1 MTGPSASPAPMT
13 QSLLRAVPPTKPEI
27 IAAAVL
33 GSVALVAAAL
43 AAVYAWHRLR
53 GPVPLVAWAARWCL
67 NAQGEDKGDS
77 EEVLTSLKVPKNG
90 IVQVRHERARKS
102 A

>member
-1 MTGPSASPAPMT
+1 MPA
-13 QSLLRAVPPTKPEI
+13 TKPEI

-33 GSVALVAAAL
+33 GSVAFVAAAL
-43 AAVYAWHRLR
+43 AAVYAWHRLQ

-67 NAQGEDKGDS
+67 NAQGGDKGGS

-90 IVQVRHERARKS
+90 IVQVTHDVSKENCIVRS